1 MQRFSPILLVMIL
14 SLFFVATVSA
24 SEPAPTYVHM
34 VVVSAT
40 LPDGSSSVNAVG
52 AFEKAVIE
60 MAGGFTRLGSSSG
73 GLLKGATVD
82 HQQNVTF
89 IVAGQKDLSK
99 ELKALT
105 LKLFGG
111 DGGFILAWPG
121 TMTY

>member
-1 MQRFSPILLVMIL
+1 MKRFSPILLALIL
-14 SLFFVATVSA
+14 SVVCVANTYA
-24 SEPAPTYVHM
+24 AEPAPTYVHM

-40 LPDGSSSVNAVG
+40 LPDGSSSEDAVL

-73 GLLKGATVD
+73 GILKGDTVE

-89 IVAGQKDLSK
+89 MVAGQKNMSN

>member
-1 MQRFSPILLVMIL
+1 MKRFSPILLALIL
-14 SLFFVATVSA
+14 SVVCVANASA
-24 SEPAPTYVHM
+24 SEPAPVYVHM

-40 LPDGSSSVNAVG
+40 LTDGSSSADSVL

-73 GLLKGATVD
+73 GILKGDTVE

-89 IVAGQKDLSK
+89 MVAGQKDLSE

>member
-1 MQRFSPILLVMIL
+1 MKRFSLIWLALIL
-14 SLFFVATVSA
+14 SLACVPNVSA
-24 SEPAPTYVHM
+24 SEPAPAYVHM

-40 LPDGSSSVNAVG
+40 LSDGSSSEDAVL

-60 MAGGFTRLGSSSG
+60 MAGGFTKLGSSSG
-73 GLLKGATVD
+73 GILRGDTVE

-89 IVAGQKDLSK
+89 MVAGQKDLSK
-99 ELKALT
+99 ELKTLT